1 MTLDVKLINVNT
13 NNYFATTQNGDR
25 RCCICHETFVEDSR
39 KQWVAH
45 EDPNQYGIITRSFY
59 KYIHAMHKD
68 CYEQLKENSNN
79 CPECREL
86 IGEFRELPP
95 QEFEP
100 LPQEFEVEEEPIL
113 LGRIVEFLE
122 EDKIVILGQEVKKET
137 FLFVSLVIVLL
148 LKGAPLLF

>member
-1 MTLDVKLINVNT
+1 MTLDVKEINH
-13 NNYFATTQNGDR
+13 NYFATTQAGDR
-25 RCCICHETFVEDSR
+25 GCCICLETHDADPGR
-39 KQWVAH
+39 QWGAH

-68 CYEQLKENSNN
+68 CYEQLKKNSNN

-137 FLFVSLVIVLL
+137 FLFVSSAIIILL
-148 LKGAPLLF
+148 WKAAPLLF